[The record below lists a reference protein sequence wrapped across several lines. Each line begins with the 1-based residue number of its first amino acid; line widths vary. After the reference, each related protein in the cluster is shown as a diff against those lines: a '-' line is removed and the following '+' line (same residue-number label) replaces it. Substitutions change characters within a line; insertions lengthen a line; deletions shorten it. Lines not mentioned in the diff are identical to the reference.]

1 MRPKKRPYFV
11 SFKDY
16 NIYFNYIEYGQKHYE
31 RFSCLNTALDYYYD
45 KGCYVCYTND
55 FKELHDYCK
64 KHYDMTDIN
73 LSNITKKLI
82 GFRVGSLIVRD
93 MKYHYGTDKYSPEI
107 AVEIIQNKQIRWNSS
122 YTGEI
127 GRSICIDKIKK
138 EFNPVSRSLL
148 KNMINK
154 TSQGAIIYSR
164 KDITFYNVL
173 SNDIKS
179 AYPAILLEQVP
190 YNFKLINPG
199 SFKIGDGIHFGKII
213 VKGLKAKDLNFLPL
227 YRGKEEIND
236 SKVICSNKR
245 IIAAIEYSY
254 YGFIEHE
261 LELLN
266 YAYTYKSIELDLD
279 EVYDVDFKYL
289 PVESLEAIKAMYNEK
304 SNNKGSANYFAIKQ
318 KFNRIFGYF
327 LTTIEGKDGLAL
339 RDREVPYYI
348 GLWVVSAQRNR
359 MIKAFKKVGIE
370 NIVASHTDS
379 IITKNVSCDVFND
392 LNKEVYKDIGKWDS
406 EPYEAIEYFSNTRA
420 KYLQNGKIGFKHGGI
435 SEQDIEGFLKNNQD
449 FAAIKGDSV
458 FNFTL
463 CREFNQTSKGFE
475 AISYQ
480 KPTTLKNLI
489 KEEYNIK
496 TVSTQW

>member
-1 MRPKKRPYFV
+1 
-11 SFKDY
+11 
-16 NIYFNYIEYGQKHYE
+16 
-31 RFSCLNTALDYYYD
+31 
-45 KGCYVCYTND
+45 
-55 FKELHDYCK
+55 
-64 KHYDMTDIN
+64 
-73 LSNITKKLI
+73 
-82 GFRVGSLIVRD
+82 

-107 AVEIIQNKQIRWNSS
+107 AVEIIQNKQARWNSS

-127 GRSICIDKIKK
+127 GKSICIDKIKK
-138 EFNPVSRSLL
+138 EFNPVSRNLL

-154 TSQGAIIYSR
+154 TSQGAVIYSCR
-164 KDITFYNVL
+164 DITFYNVL

-190 YNFKLINPG
+190 YNFRLINPEN
-199 SFKIGDGIHFGKII
+199 FKIGNGIHFGKII
-213 VKGLKAKDLNFLPL
+213 VKGLKAKDSKFLPL
-227 YRGKEEIND
+227 YRGKEEKNI
-236 SKVICSNKR
+236 SKVVCNNKR
-245 IIAAIEYSY
+245 IIAAEEYSY

-261 LELLN
+261 LELLS

-289 PVESLEAIKAMYNEK
+289 PTESLEAIKAMYNEK

-327 LTTIEGKDGLAL
+327 LTTIEGKDGLTL

-348 GLWVVSAQRNR
+348 GLWVISAQRNR

-392 LNKEVYKDIGKWDS
+392 LNKDIYKDIGKWDS

-420 KYLQNGKIGFKHGGI
+420 KYLQNGEIKFKHGGI

-449 FAAIKGDSV
+449 FAAIKGDSI

-463 CREFNQTSKGFE
+463 CREFNQTPKGFE

-496 TVSTQW
+496 AVSTRW

>member
-1 MRPKKRPYFV
+1 
-11 SFKDY
+11 
-16 NIYFNYIEYGQKHYE
+16 
-31 RFSCLNTALDYYYD
+31 
-45 KGCYVCYTND
+45 
-55 FKELHDYCK
+55 
-64 KHYDMTDIN
+64 
-73 LSNITKKLI
+73 
-82 GFRVGSLIVRD
+82 

-107 AVEIIQNKQIRWNSS
+107 AVEIIQNKQARWNSS

-127 GRSICIDKIKK
+127 GKSICIDKIKK
-138 EFNPVSRSLL
+138 EFNPVSRNLL

-190 YNFKLINPG
+190 YNFRLISPE
-199 SFKIGDGIHFGKII
+199 SFKIGSGIHFGKII
-213 VKGLKAKDLNFLPL
+213 VKGLKAKDLHFLPL
-227 YRGKEEIND
+227 YRGKEEVD
-236 SKVICSNKR
+236 DLKVFCRGKR
-245 IIAAIEYSY
+245 IFAALEYSY

-266 YAYTYKSIELDLD
+266 YAYTYESIELDLN
-279 EVYDVDFKYL
+279 ETYDVDFKYL
-289 PVESLEAIKAMYNEK
+289 PTESLEAIKAMYDEK

-370 NIVASHTDS
+370 NIIASHTDS
-379 IITKNVSCDVFND
+379 IITKNVSCDVFNN
-392 LNKEVYKDIGKWDS
+392 LNKDIYEDIGKWDS

-435 SEQDIEGFLKNNQD
+435 SEQDIESFLKNNQD
-449 FAAIKGDSV
+449 FAAIKGSSI
-458 FNFTL
+458 FNFTIHK
-463 CREFNQTSKGFE
+463 EFKQTSKGFE
-475 AISYQ
+475 AIRYQ
-480 KPTTLKNLI
+480 EPTTLKNLI
-489 KEEYNIK
+489 EEEYNIK
-496 TVSTQW
+496 TVNTQW

>member
-1 MRPKKRPYFV
+1 
-11 SFKDY
+11 
-16 NIYFNYIEYGQKHYE
+16 
-31 RFSCLNTALDYYYD
+31 
-45 KGCYVCYTND
+45 
-55 FKELHDYCK
+55 
-64 KHYDMTDIN
+64 
-73 LSNITKKLI
+73 
-82 GFRVGSLIVRD
+82 

-107 AVEIIQNKQIRWNSS
+107 AVEIIQNKQTRWNSS

-127 GRSICIDKIKK
+127 GKSICIDKIKK
-138 EFNPVSRSLL
+138 EFNPVSRNLL

-164 KDITFYNVL
+164 RDITFYNVL

-190 YNFKLINPG
+190 YNFRLIKPEN
-199 SFKIGDGIHFGKII
+199 FKIGNGVHFGKII
-213 VKGLKAKDLNFLPL
+213 IKGLKAKDSNFLPL
-227 YRGKEEIND
+227 YRGKEEINGL
-236 SKVICSNKR
+236 KVACINKR
-245 IIAAIEYSY
+245 IVAAEEYNY

-289 PVESLEAIKAMYNEK
+289 PTESLEAIKAMYNEK

-420 KYLQNGKIGFKHGGI
+420 KYLQNGEIKFKHGGI
-435 SEQDIEGFLKNNQD
+435 SEQDIEGFLKNNRD

-463 CREFNQTSKGFE
+463 CREFNQTPKGFE

-489 KEEYNIK
+489 REEYNIK
-496 TVSTQW
+496 AVSTQW